1 MFEKLF
7 KNSYKSRKSVSPEE
21 AEVLNQETKRLN
33 EDTKLRE
40 AQIINLKNLTQEDPV
55 NRERYEKRIL
65 VHYKHIEDNNN
76 KVKEIEIKLLDS

>member
-7 KNSYKSRKSVSPEE
+7 KNSYRSRKSVSPEE
-21 AEVLNQETKRLN
+21 VEVLNKEINRLN

-40 AQIINLKNLTQEDPV
+40 AQIIKLKNLIQEDPI
-55 NRERYEKRIL
+55 NRERYETRIL
-65 VHYKHIEDNNN
+65 VHSNHIEDNSD